1 MQFLPVFEFSLCYA
15 LFALSTYAAL
25 STGILSLAAGAF
37 GAVAGFMSIHLL
49 DLGIPFLLVVVCGI
63 IVGAIVSVVVSLPIL
78 RLESHYLALATL
90 ALILIS
96 RVFVLNLPAVTGGAS
111 GLATARVVS
120 TWEIILVVAAAA
132 WVFGRMRRSRYGL
145 AAEAVRQDANVAAS
159 LGVNVT
165 HVRRVAMA
173 ISGGLAGAGGVLLA
187 NVLGYIGPDTYYI
200 HLSFTMLAAVVLGG
214 AFHWAGPIVGAFIF
228 TMLPEFLRQ
237 YLDHGE
243 VIANGVIL
251 ILIMIFLPRGLI
263 DPVRFRHWR
272 QRWISRHDPAHG
284 DPPTGGDLVGVG
296 DSVTRPFLMIRKRR
310 GGADNGGR

>member
-1 MQFLPVFEFSLCYA
+1 MQYLPVFEFAICYA

-49 DLGIPFLLVVVCGI
+49 ELGLPFLVVVLCGAV
-63 IVGAIVSVVVSLPIL
+63 VGAIVSVVVSMPIL

-90 ALILIS
+90 ALVLIT
-96 RVFVLNLPAVTGGAS
+96 RVFVLNLPALTGGAA
-111 GLATARVVS
+111 GLTTARVAS
-120 TWEIILVVAAAA
+120 TWELLLVLGAAA
-132 WVFGRMRRSRYGL
+132 WLFGRLRRSRYGL
-145 AAEAVRQDANVAAS
+145 ASEAVRQDTNVAAG

-165 HVRRVAMA
+165 QVRRTAMA
-173 ISGGLAGAGGVLLA
+173 LSGGMAGAGGVMLA

-214 AFHWAGPIVGAFIF
+214 AFHWAGPIVGAILF

-237 YLDHGE
+237 YLEHGE
-243 VIANGVIL
+243 VIANGIIL

-263 DPVRFRHWR
+263 DPVRFKHWR
-272 QRWISRHDPAHG
+272 NRRRPHDEFG
-284 DPPTGGDLVGVG
+284 TGAPVARNDEVRVGQAL
-296 DSVTRPFLMIRKRR
+296 TRPFLVIAKKR
-310 GGADNGGR
+310 GGSK